1 MCIGEGNG
9 NPLQD
14 SCLGNSM
21 GRGGW
26 QTIYSP
32 WGHKDSDTTEHTAH
46 ECTTDVV
53 SVSFNTCLFFQLHFT
68 FCHLFYEFIKFL

>member
-1 MCIGEGNG
+1 MCTGEGNG

-14 SCLGNSM
+14 SCLVKSR
-21 GRGGW
+21 GRGAW

-46 ECTTDVV
+46 DEYTPDVV
-53 SVSFNTCLFFQLHFT
+53 SMSFNTCLFF
-68 FCHLFYEFIKFL
+68 